1 MKDIRYITRAFVTKL
16 TPLQLNEAIR
26 LGALLHGGEV
36 EFSGKPGIDARLI
49 IRCSELAHLFIVKYG
64 KNSVEFQFA
73 SPDLSMFRCVRGILD
88 ENLISEMHLN
98 LLVQAPSESLG
109 ISRIGA

>member
-49 IRCSELAHLFIVKYG
+49 IRNSELAHLFIVKYG

-73 SPDLSMFRCVRGILD
+73 KADHAMHECIRVILNEHLMF
-88 ENLISEMHLN
+88 EMPMNLK
-98 LLVQAPSESLG
+98 VQASGEYLSFDRLG
-109 ISRIGA
+109 A